1 MTKLSSIKI
10 SNNMKK
16 LCFLTAALLTAGIMT
31 AQVQLSELPGR
42 VITPQKVNLTEAPA
56 K

>member
-42 VITPQKVNLTEAPA
+42 VITP
-56 K
+56 